1 MSRSSTL
8 LPPPE
13 GSGCASG
20 APHLPAGFTD
30 TFTNRHVDTGELR
43 RHSVVRGDSPALPTT
58 GGGAG
63 WHGAADMSADNQ
75 TRKELP

>member
-13 GSGCASG
+13 GPGYASG

-30 TFTNRHVDTGELR
+30 TDEQP
-43 RHSVVRGDSPALPTT
+43 SVGRDGDRT
-58 GGGAG
+58 
-63 WHGAADMSADNQ
+63 Q
-75 TRKELP
+75 